1 MKRFKMK
8 KSAMFG
14 LCAAAALCLGI
25 GVGTINYQSA
35 FAEETQAQTFVM
47 EEGASIRKKADGV
60 DQGGIRFTATI
71 SQAHYDE
78 YTQGATKVES
88 GTFILPYAYY
98 TSYGAINKENCFG
111 ENNIYYY
118 TDEAG
123 SDQNKDES
131 RTQHKILNAQGT
143 PRRLAG
149 ENAGY
154 EINGSVVDMLDENL
168 NVPYIG
174 VSYLKVTG
182 AGEAISY
189 YFAEIDAAKNVRSAA
204 QVAQNCLLKE
214 TADAADKAVAQAYMD
229 KFIKNNPNHEVSYKE
244 TFKVVDETGVRLDE
258 SLTQTKT
265 AAFTKYDETVT
276 SSVPAG
282 YRKVT
287 GFDYDGSENK
297 NTDTAALKLNGSTTL
312 CTVVEK
318 VKDNVIFNAQSIAD
332 GKVTA
337 TVVGDLNQN
346 DSYEGWA
353 WAEGEKSIRREGN
366 LELSSKFEL
375 KEPYKLPYTN
385 TFSATVRS
393 SRDITLQLMM
403 HCIEFDNSDY
413 TNLNQVVV
421 SVQVK
426 KGAQK
431 VYFTAD
437 RYVKQ
442 VNTIF
447 FSHPAGDSST
457 APTVLEIGSFAYEKA
472 EVPFNRAEGA
482 VGDFEA
488 YEGGEHFGIGSDG
501 FVLDCPVGNISVSN
515 EWASDGDYSVKVIPT
530 GDGWSHIW
538 SNTAITVSEYNTI
551 EFDIYV
557 DRAVSGYL
565 FYVYDSNGYHEGKV
579 DLKKGVNHVTYTFNQ
594 SFSTYRGIE
603 LRAAHALTGV
613 YYIDRIVL
621 SKV

>member
-123 SDQNKDES
+123 SDQYKDES
-131 RTQHKILNAQGT
+131 RTQYKILNAQGT

-244 TFKVVDETGVRLDE
+244 TFKVVDETGVHPDE

-297 NTDTAALKLNGSTTL
+297 NTDTAALKLNGSTIL

-366 LELSSKFEL
+366 LGHPSAFSL
-375 KEPYKLPYTN
+375 KDPYKLYSVN
-385 TFSATVRS
+385 TFSATIYANS
-393 SRDITLQLMM
+393 
-403 HCIEFDNSDY
+403 EFDLTMRIWGFDLDN
-413 TNLNQVVV
+413 TNGALNELDVT
-421 SVQVK
+421 K
-426 KGAQK
+426 KVMPGAQK
-431 VYFTAD
+431 VYFTTD

-447 FSHPAGDSST
+447 FFSNST
-457 APTVLEIGSFAYEKA
+457 APTELVIGSFAYEKA

-515 EWASDGDYSVKVIPT
+515 EWASDGDYSVKVITT
-530 GDGWSHIW
+530 GNGWSHIW

-603 LRAAHALTGV
+603 LRAWQALTGV

>member
-14 LCAAAALCLGI
+14 LCAAAALCLGF

-47 EEGASIRKKADGV
+47 EEGASIRKNAEGADR
-60 DQGGIRFTATI
+60 GGIRFTATI

-98 TSYGAINKENCFG
+98 TSYGAINEENCFG

-123 SDQNKDES
+123 SDQYKDES
-131 RTQHKILNAQGT
+131 RTQYKILNAQGT

-149 ENAGY
+149 ENVGY

-189 YFAEIDAAKNVRSAA
+189 YFAEIDVAKTVRSMA

-337 TVVGDLNQN
+337 TVSGDLVQN

-366 LELSSKFEL
+366 LGNASAFSMKD
-375 KEPYKLPYTN
+375 PYKLYSVN
-385 TFSATVRS
+385 TFSATIYANS
-393 SRDITLQLMM
+393 
-403 HCIEFDNSDY
+403 EFDLTMRIWGLDLDN
-413 TNLNQVVV
+413 TNGATNELDVT
-421 SVQVK
+421 K
-426 KGAQK
+426 KVMPGAQK
-431 VYFTAD
+431 VYFTTD

-442 VNTIF
+442 VDTIIF
-447 FSHPAGDSST
+447 FSNST
-457 APTVLEIGSFAYEKA
+457 APTELVIGSFAYEKA

-501 FVLDCPVGNISVSN
+501 FALDCPVGNISVSN
-515 EWASDGDYSVKVIPT
+515 EWASDGDYSVKVITT
-530 GDGWSHIW
+530 GDGWAHIW

-557 DRAVSGYL
+557 NRAVSGYL

-579 DLKKGVNHVTYTFNQ
+579 DLKKGVNHVKYTFNQ

-603 LRAAHALTGV
+603 LRAAQALTGV

>member
-98 TSYGAINKENCFG
+98 TSYGVINQENCFG

-123 SDQNKDES
+123 NDQNKDES
-131 RTQHKILNAQGT
+131 RTQYKILNAQGT

-189 YFAEIDAAKNVRSAA
+189 YFAKIDAEKNVRSAA

-244 TFKVVDETGVRLDE
+244 TFKVVDETGVHPDE
-258 SLTQTKT
+258 SLTKTKT

-337 TVVGDLNQN
+337 TVDGDLGHN

-366 LELSSKFEL
+366 LGHASAFSL
-375 KEPYKLPYTN
+375 KDPYKLYSVN
-385 TFSATVRS
+385 TFSATIYANS
-393 SRDITLQLMM
+393 
-403 HCIEFDNSDY
+403 EFDLTMRIWGLDLDN
-413 TNLNQVVV
+413 TNGATNELDVT
-421 SVQVK
+421 K
-426 KGAQK
+426 KVMPGAQK
-431 VYFTAD
+431 VYFTTD

-442 VNTIF
+442 VYTINF
-447 FSHPAGDSST
+447 FSNST
-457 APTVLEIGSFAYEKA
+457 APTELVIGSFAYEKA

-501 FVLDCPVGNISVSN
+501 FALDCPVGVGKISVSN
-515 EWASDGDYSVKVIPT
+515 EWASDGDYSVKVITT
-530 GDGWSHIW
+530 GDGWALIL

-557 DRAVSGYL
+557 NRAVSGYL
-565 FYVYDSNGYHEGKV
+565 FHVYDSNGRQEGKI

-594 SFSTYRGIE
+594 SFSNYRGIE
-603 LRAAHALTGV
+603 LRAAQALTGV

>member
-98 TSYGAINKENCFG
+98 TSYGAINEENCFG

-123 SDQNKDES
+123 NDQNKDES
-131 RTQHKILNAQGT
+131 RTQYKILNAQGT

-149 ENAGY
+149 ENAVY

-214 TADAADKAVAQAYMD
+214 TADAEDKAVAQAYMD
-229 KFIKNNPNHEVSYKE
+229 KFIKNNPNHVVSYKE

-337 TVVGDLNQN
+337 TVDGDLGHN

-366 LELSSKFEL
+366 LGHASAFSL
-375 KEPYKLPYTN
+375 KDPYKLYSVN
-385 TFSATVRS
+385 TFSATIYANS
-393 SRDITLQLMM
+393 
-403 HCIEFDNSDY
+403 EFDLTMRILGFDLDN
-413 TNLNQVVV
+413 TNGKLNQLDVT
-421 SVQVK
+421 K
-426 KGAQK
+426 KVMPGAQK
-431 VYFTAD
+431 VYFTTD

-447 FSHPAGDSST
+447 FFSNST
-457 APTVLEIGSFAYEKA
+457 APTELVIGSFAYEKA
-472 EVPFNRAEGA
+472 EVPFNRADGA

-579 DLKKGVNHVTYTFNQ
+579 DLKKGVNHVKYTFNQ

-603 LRAAHALTGV
+603 LRAAQALTCV

>member
-47 EEGASIRKKADGV
+47 EEGASIRKKVDGA

-98 TSYGAINKENCFG
+98 TSHGAINEENCFG

-131 RTQHKILNAQGT
+131 RTQYKILNAQGT

-189 YFAEIDAAKNVRSAA
+189 YFAEIDAAKNVRSVA

-318 VKDNVIFNAQSIAD
+318 VKDNVIFNAQSIAE

-337 TVVGDLNQN
+337 TVDGDLGHN

-366 LELSSKFEL
+366 LELLSKFEL
-375 KEPYKLPYTN
+375 KEPYKLYSVN
-385 TFSATVRS
+385 TFSATIYANS
-393 SRDITLQLMM
+393 
-403 HCIEFDNSDY
+403 EFDLTMRIWGFDLDN
-413 TNLNQVVV
+413 TNGALNQLDVT
-421 SVQVK
+421 K
-426 KGAQK
+426 KVMPGAQK
-431 VYFTAD
+431 VYFTTD

-447 FSHPAGDSST
+447 FFSNST
-457 APTVLEIGSFAYEKA
+457 APTELVIGSFAYEKA

-501 FVLDCPVGNISVSN
+501 FVLDCPVGEISVSN
-515 EWASDGDYSVKVIPT
+515 EWASDGDYSVKVICK

-603 LRAAHALTGV
+603 LRAAHAWTGV

>member
-98 TSYGAINKENCFG
+98 TSHGAINEENCFG
-111 ENNIYYY
+111 GNNIYYY

-123 SDQNKDES
+123 NDQNKDES
-131 RTQHKILNAQGT
+131 RPQYKILNAQGT

-182 AGEAISY
+182 AGGAISY
-189 YFAEIDAAKNVRSAA
+189 YFAKIDAAKNVRSAA

-244 TFKVVDETGVRLDE
+244 TFKVVDETGVHPDE

-337 TVVGDLNQN
+337 TVDGDLGHN

-366 LELSSKFEL
+366 LGHPSAFSL
-375 KEPYKLPYTN
+375 KDPYNLYSVN
-385 TFSATVRS
+385 TFSATIYANS
-393 SRDITLQLMM
+393 
-403 HCIEFDNSDY
+403 EFDLTMRIWGFDLDN
-413 TNLNQVVV
+413 TNGALNELDVT
-421 SVQVK
+421 K
-426 KGAQK
+426 KVMPGAQK
-431 VYFTAD
+431 VYFTTD

-447 FSHPAGDSST
+447 FFSNST
-457 APTVLEIGSFAYEKA
+457 APTELVIGSFAYEKA

-501 FVLDCPVGNISVSN
+501 FVLDCPVGNIGVSN
-515 EWASDGDYSVKVIPT
+515 EWASDGDYSVKVIPISN
-530 GDGWSHIW
+530 GWSHIW
-538 SNTAITVSEYNTI
+538 SNTAITISEYNTI

-603 LRAAHALTGV
+603 LRAWQALTGV

>member
-1 MKRFKMK
+1 M
-8 KSAMFG
+8 
-14 LCAAAALCLGI
+14 
-25 GVGTINYQSA
+25 
-35 FAEETQAQTFVM
+35 
-47 EEGASIRKKADGV
+47 
-60 DQGGIRFTATI
+60 
-71 SQAHYDE
+71 
-78 YTQGATKVES
+78 
-88 GTFILPYAYY
+88 PYAYY

-123 SDQNKDES
+123 SDQYKDES
-131 RTQHKILNAQGT
+131 RTQYKILNAQGT

-265 AAFTKYDETVT
+265 AVFTKYDETVT
-276 SSVPAG
+276 SVVPAG

-337 TVVGDLNQN
+337 TVDGDLGHN

-366 LELSSKFEL
+366 LGHPLAFSL
-375 KEPYKLPYTN
+375 KDPYKLYSVN
-385 TFSATVRS
+385 TFSATIYANS
-393 SRDITLQLMM
+393 
-403 HCIEFDNSDY
+403 EFDLTMRIWGFDLDN
-413 TNLNQVVV
+413 TNGALNELDVT
-421 SVQVK
+421 K
-426 KGAQK
+426 KVMPGAQK
-431 VYFTAD
+431 VYFTTD

-447 FSHPAGDSST
+447 FFSNST
-457 APTVLEIGSFAYEKA
+457 APTELVIGSFAYEKA

-515 EWASDGDYSVKVIPT
+515 EWASDGDYSVKVITT
-530 GDGWSHIW
+530 GNGWSHIW

-603 LRAAHALTGV
+603 LRAWQALTGV

>member
-8 KSAMFG
+8 RSAMFG
-14 LCAAAALCLGI
+14 LCAAAALCLGF

-47 EEGASIRKKADGV
+47 EEGASIRKNAEGANR
-60 DQGGIRFTATI
+60 GGIRFTATI

-78 YTQGATKVES
+78 YTKGATKVES

-98 TSYGAINKENCFG
+98 TSYGAINEENCFG

-131 RTQHKILNAQGT
+131 RTQYKILNAQGT

-149 ENAGY
+149 ENVGY
-154 EINGSVVDMLDENL
+154 EINGSVVDMIDENL

-189 YFAEIDAAKNVRSAA
+189 YFAEIDVAKTVRSMA

-244 TFKVVDETGVRLDE
+244 TFKVVDETGVHLDE

-265 AAFTKYDETVT
+265 AVFTKYDETVT
-276 SSVPAG
+276 SVVPAG

-287 GFDYDGSENK
+287 GFDYDGLENK
-297 NTDTAALKLNGSTTL
+297 NTDTAALKLNGSTIL

-337 TVVGDLNQN
+337 TVVGDLGHN

-393 SRDITLQLMM
+393 SRDITLQLTM

-413 TNLNQVVV
+413 TNLNQVDV

-457 APTVLEIGSFAYEKA
+457 APTVLEIGSFAYEKE

-488 YEGGEHFGIGSDG
+488 YEGGEHFGADNG
-501 FVLDCPVGNISVSN
+501 FALSGPGTIEISK
-515 EWASDGDYSVKVIPT
+515 EWASDGDYSVKFSKFGESWGYIKTTSDSIAV
-530 GDGWSHIW
+530 
-538 SNTAITVSEYNTI
+538 NEYNTI
-551 EFDIYV
+551 AFDIYSSRDNV
-557 DRAVSGYL
+557 EFSWYL
-565 FYVYDSNGYHEGKV
+565 YDTASHYTLV
-579 DLKKGVNHVTYTFNQ
+579 TVRLTKGVNHISHTFDV
-594 SFSTYRGIE
+594 SYSTYNGLCVE
-603 LRAAHALTGV
+603 LNYKKNPCFYV
-613 YYIDRIVL
+613 DRIVL

>member
-98 TSYGAINKENCFG
+98 TSHGAINEENCFG

-123 SDQNKDES
+123 NDQNKDES
-131 RTQHKILNAQGT
+131 RTQYKILNAQGT

-189 YFAEIDAAKNVRSAA
+189 YFAEIDAAKNVRSVA

-244 TFKVVDETGVRLDE
+244 TFKVVDETGVHLDE
-258 SLTQTKT
+258 SLTKTKT

-276 SSVPAG
+276 SVVPAG

-287 GFDYDGSENK
+287 GFDYDESENK

-318 VKDNVIFNAQSIAD
+318 VKNNVIFNAQSIAD

-337 TVVGDLNQN
+337 TVDGDLGHN

-366 LELSSKFEL
+366 LGHPSAFSL
-375 KEPYKLPYTN
+375 KDPYKLYSVN
-385 TFSATVRS
+385 TFSATIYANS
-393 SRDITLQLMM
+393 
-403 HCIEFDNSDY
+403 EFDLTMRIWGFDLDNTSGA
-413 TNLNQVVV
+413 LNQLDVT
-421 SVQVK
+421 K
-426 KGAQK
+426 KVMPGAQK
-431 VYFTAD
+431 VYFTTD

-447 FSHPAGDSST
+447 FFSNST
-457 APTVLEIGSFAYEKA
+457 APTELVIGSFAYEKA

-557 DRAVSGYL
+557 DRAVSDYL

>member
-98 TSYGAINKENCFG
+98 TSYGAINEENCFG
-111 ENNIYYY
+111 GNNIYYY

-123 SDQNKDES
+123 NDQNKDES
-131 RTQHKILNAQGT
+131 RPQYKILNAQGT

-182 AGEAISY
+182 AGGAISY
-189 YFAEIDAAKNVRSAA
+189 YFAKIDAAKNVRSAA

-297 NTDTAALKLNGSTTL
+297 NTDTAALKLNGSTIL

-337 TVVGDLNQN
+337 TVDGDLGHN

-366 LELSSKFEL
+366 LGHASAFSL
-375 KEPYKLPYTN
+375 KDPYKLYSVN
-385 TFSATVRS
+385 TFSATIYANS
-393 SRDITLQLMM
+393 
-403 HCIEFDNSDY
+403 EFDLTMRILGFDLDN
-413 TNLNQVVV
+413 TNGKLNQLDVT
-421 SVQVK
+421 K
-426 KGAQK
+426 KVMPGAQK
-431 VYFTAD
+431 VYFTTD

-447 FSHPAGDSST
+447 FFSNST
-457 APTVLEIGSFAYEKA
+457 APTELVIGSFAYEKA
-472 EVPFNRAEGA
+472 EVPFNRADGA

-603 LRAAHALTGV
+603 LRAAQALTCV

>member
-98 TSYGAINKENCFG
+98 TSYGAINEENCFG
-111 ENNIYYY
+111 GNNIYYY

-123 SDQNKDES
+123 NDQNKDES
-131 RTQHKILNAQGT
+131 RPQHKILNAQGT

-189 YFAEIDAAKNVRSAA
+189 YFAKIDAAKNVRSAA

-366 LELSSKFEL
+366 LEIDSKFSL
-375 KEPYKLPYTN
+375 KDPYKLYSVN
-385 TFSATVRS
+385 TFSATIYANS
-393 SRDITLQLMM
+393 
-403 HCIEFDNSDY
+403 EFDLTMRIWGLDLDN
-413 TNLNQVVV
+413 TNGATNELDVT
-421 SVQVK
+421 K
-426 KGAQK
+426 KVMPGAQK
-431 VYFTAD
+431 VYFTTD

-442 VNTIF
+442 VDTIIF
-447 FSHPAGDSST
+447 FSNST
-457 APTVLEIGSFAYEKA
+457 APTELVIGSFAYEKA

-501 FVLDCPVGNISVSN
+501 FALDCPVGNISVSN

-530 GDGWSHIW
+530 SDGWSHIW

-557 DRAVSGYL
+557 NRAVSGYL

-579 DLKKGVNHVTYTFNQ
+579 DLKKGVNHVKYTFNQ

-603 LRAAHALTGV
+603 LRAAQALTGV

>member
-25 GVGTINYQSA
+25 GVGTLNYQSA

-47 EEGASIRKKADGV
+47 EEGASIRKKADGA

-111 ENNIYYY
+111 GNNIYYY

-131 RTQHKILNAQGT
+131 RTQYKILNAQGT

-189 YFAEIDAAKNVRSAA
+189 YFAKIDAAKNVRSAA

-297 NTDTAALKLNGSTTL
+297 NTDTAALKLNGSTIL

-337 TVVGDLNQN
+337 TVVGDLNKN

-393 SRDITLQLMM
+393 SRDITLQLTM

-413 TNLNQVVV
+413 TNLNQVDV

-488 YEGGEHFGIGSDG
+488 HEGGEHFGADNG
-501 FVLDCPVGNISVSN
+501 FALSGPGTIEISK
-515 EWASDGDYSVKVIPT
+515 EWASDGDYSVKF
-530 GDGWSHIW
+530 
-538 SNTAITVSEYNTI
+538 SNFGESWGYIKTTSDSIAVNEYNTI
-551 EFDIYV
+551 AFDIYSSRDNV
-557 DRAVSGYL
+557 EFSWYL
-565 FYVYDSNGYHEGKV
+565 YDTASHYTLVTVH
-579 DLKKGVNHVTYTFNQ
+579 LTKGVNHISHKFYVSYTTYN
-594 SFSTYRGIE
+594 GLCVE
-603 LRAAHALTGV
+603 LNYKKNPCFYV
-613 YYIDRIVL
+613 DRIVL

>member
-98 TSYGAINKENCFG
+98 TSHGAINEENCFG

-123 SDQNKDES
+123 NDQNKDES
-131 RTQHKILNAQGT
+131 RTQYKILNAQGT

-189 YFAEIDAAKNVRSAA
+189 YFAEIDAAKNVRSVA

-244 TFKVVDETGVRLDE
+244 TFKVVDETGVHLDE
-258 SLTQTKT
+258 SLTKTKT

-276 SSVPAG
+276 SVVPAG

-287 GFDYDGSENK
+287 GFDYDESENK

-318 VKDNVIFNAQSIAD
+318 VKNNVIFNAQSIAD

-337 TVVGDLNQN
+337 TVDGDLGHN

-366 LELSSKFEL
+366 LGHPSAFSL
-375 KEPYKLPYTN
+375 KDPYKLYSVN
-385 TFSATVRS
+385 TFSATIYANS
-393 SRDITLQLMM
+393 
-403 HCIEFDNSDY
+403 EFDLTMRIWGFDLDNTSGA
-413 TNLNQVVV
+413 LNQLDVT
-421 SVQVK
+421 K
-426 KGAQK
+426 KVMPGAQK
-431 VYFTAD
+431 VYFTTD

-447 FSHPAGDSST
+447 FFSNST
-457 APTVLEIGSFAYEKA
+457 APTELVIGSFAYEKA

-488 YEGGEHFGIGSDG
+488 HEGGEHFGADNG
-501 FVLDCPVGNISVSN
+501 FALSGPGTIEISK
-515 EWASDGDYSVKVIPT
+515 EWASDGDYSVKF
-530 GDGWSHIW
+530 
-538 SNTAITVSEYNTI
+538 SNFGESWGYIKTTSDSIGVKEYNTI
-551 EFDIYV
+551 EFDIYSSRDNV
-557 DRAVSGYL
+557 EFSWYL
-565 FYVYDSNGYHEGKV
+565 YDTASHYTLV
-579 DLKKGVNHVTYTFNQ
+579 TVRLTKGVNHISHKFDVSYTTYN
-594 SFSTYRGIE
+594 GLCVE
-603 LRAAHALTGV
+603 LNYLKNPWFYV
-613 YYIDRIVL
+613 DRIVL

>member
-14 LCAAAALCLGI
+14 LCAAAALCLGF

-47 EEGASIRKKADGV
+47 EEGASIRKNAEGADR
-60 DQGGIRFTATI
+60 GGIRFTATI

-98 TSYGAINKENCFG
+98 TSYGAINEENCFG

-123 SDQNKDES
+123 NDQNKDES
-131 RTQHKILNAQGT
+131 RTQYKILNAQGT

-149 ENAGY
+149 ENVGY

-189 YFAEIDAAKNVRSAA
+189 YFAEIDVAKTVRSMA

-244 TFKVVDETGVRLDE
+244 TFKMVDETGVHLDE

-337 TVVGDLNQN
+337 TVSGDLVQN

-353 WAEGEKSIRREGN
+353 WAEGEKSIRREGHLGN
-366 LELSSKFEL
+366 ASAFSL
-375 KEPYKLPYTN
+375 KDPYKLYSVN
-385 TFSATVRS
+385 TFSATIYANS
-393 SRDITLQLMM
+393 
-403 HCIEFDNSDY
+403 EFDLTMRIWGLDLDN
-413 TNLNQVVV
+413 TNGATNELDVT
-421 SVQVK
+421 K
-426 KGAQK
+426 KVMPGAQK
-431 VYFTAD
+431 VYFTTD

-442 VNTIF
+442 VDTIF
-447 FSHPAGDSST
+447 FFSNST
-457 APTVLEIGSFAYEKA
+457 APTELVIGSFAYEKA
-472 EVPFNRAEGA
+472 KVPFNRAEGA

-501 FVLDCPVGNISVSN
+501 FALDCPVGNISVSN

-565 FYVYDSNGYHEGKV
+565 FYVYDSNGYHEGKI

-594 SFSTYRGIE
+594 SFSNYRGIE
-603 LRAAHALTGV
+603 LRAAQALTGV

>member
-98 TSYGAINKENCFG
+98 TSHGAINEENCFG
-111 ENNIYYY
+111 GNNIYYY

-123 SDQNKDES
+123 NDQNKDES
-131 RTQHKILNAQGT
+131 RTQYKILNAQGT

-189 YFAEIDAAKNVRSAA
+189 YFAAIDAAKNVRSAA

-229 KFIKNNPNHEVSYKE
+229 KFIKNNPNHKVSYKE
-244 TFKVVDETGVRLDE
+244 TFKVVDETGVHPDE

-265 AAFTKYDETVT
+265 AVFTKYDETVT

-297 NTDTAALKLNGSTTL
+297 NTDTAALKLNGSTIL

-366 LELSSKFEL
+366 LEVSSKFEL

-393 SRDITLQLMM
+393 SRDITLQLTM

-413 TNLNQVVV
+413 TNLNQVDV

-457 APTVLEIGSFAYEKA
+457 VPTVLEIGSFAYEKA

-488 YEGGEHFGIGSDG
+488 HEGGEHFGADNG
-501 FVLDCPVGNISVSN
+501 FALSGPGTIEISK
-515 EWASDGDYSVKVIPT
+515 EWASDGDYSVKF
-530 GDGWSHIW
+530 
-538 SNTAITVSEYNTI
+538 SNFGESWGYIKTTSDSIAVNEYNTI
-551 EFDIYV
+551 AFDIYSSRDNV
-557 DRAVSGYL
+557 EFSWYL
-565 FYVYDSNGYHEGKV
+565 YDTASHYTLVTVH
-579 DLKKGVNHVTYTFNQ
+579 LTKGVNHISHKFDVSYTTYN
-594 SFSTYRGIE
+594 GLCVE
-603 LRAAHALTGV
+603 LNYKKNPCFYV
-613 YYIDRIVL
+613 DRIVL

>member
-98 TSYGAINKENCFG
+98 TSYGAINEENCFG

-123 SDQNKDES
+123 NDQNKDES
-131 RTQHKILNAQGT
+131 RTQYKILNAQGT

-204 QVAQNCLLKE
+204 QVAQNCLSKE
-214 TADAADKAVAQAYMD
+214 TADAEDKAVAQAYMD
-229 KFIKNNPNHEVSYKE
+229 KFIKNNPNHVVSYKE

-265 AAFTKYDETVT
+265 AAFAKYDETVT

-337 TVVGDLNQN
+337 TVDGDLGHN

-366 LELSSKFEL
+366 LGHASAFSL
-375 KEPYKLPYTN
+375 KDPYKLYSVN
-385 TFSATVRS
+385 TFSATIYANS
-393 SRDITLQLMM
+393 
-403 HCIEFDNSDY
+403 EFDLTMRILGFDLDN
-413 TNLNQVVV
+413 TNGKLNQLDVT
-421 SVQVK
+421 K
-426 KGAQK
+426 KVMPGAQK
-431 VYFTAD
+431 VYFTTD

-447 FSHPAGDSST
+447 FFSNST
-457 APTVLEIGSFAYEKA
+457 APTELVIGSFAYEKA
-472 EVPFNRAEGA
+472 EVPFNRADGA

-579 DLKKGVNHVTYTFNQ
+579 DLKKGVNHVKYTFNQ

-603 LRAAHALTGV
+603 LRAAQALKCV

>member
-47 EEGASIRKKADGV
+47 EEGASIRKKADGA

-111 ENNIYYY
+111 GNNIYYY

-123 SDQNKDES
+123 NDQNKDES
-131 RTQHKILNAQGT
+131 RTQYKILNAQGT

-189 YFAEIDAAKNVRSAA
+189 YFAKIDAAKNVRSAA

-276 SSVPAG
+276 SVVPAG

-337 TVVGDLNQN
+337 TVDGDLNQN

-366 LELSSKFEL
+366 LGHPSAFSL
-375 KEPYKLPYTN
+375 KDPYKLYSVN
-385 TFSATVRS
+385 TFSATIYANS
-393 SRDITLQLMM
+393 
-403 HCIEFDNSDY
+403 EFDLTMRIWGFDLDN
-413 TNLNQVVV
+413 TNGKLNELDVT
-421 SVQVK
+421 K
-426 KGAQK
+426 KVMPGAQK
-431 VYFTAD
+431 VYFTTD

-442 VNTIF
+442 VNTIVF
-447 FSHPAGDSST
+447 FSNST
-457 APTVLEIGSFAYEKA
+457 APTELVIGSFAYEKA

-488 YEGGEHFGIGSDG
+488 HEGGEHFGADNG
-501 FVLDCPVGNISVSN
+501 FALSGPGTIEISK
-515 EWASDGDYSVKVIPT
+515 EWASDGDYSVKF
-530 GDGWSHIW
+530 
-538 SNTAITVSEYNTI
+538 SNFGKSWGYIKTTSDSIAVNEYNTI
-551 EFDIYV
+551 AFDIYSSRDNV
-557 DRAVSGYL
+557 EFSWYL
-565 FYVYDSNGYHEGKV
+565 YDTASHYTLVTVH
-579 DLKKGVNHVTYTFNQ
+579 LTKGVNHISHKFDVSYTTYN
-594 SFSTYRGIE
+594 GLCVE
-603 LRAAHALTGV
+603 LNYEKNPCFYV
-613 YYIDRIVL
+613 DRIVL

>member
-98 TSYGAINKENCFG
+98 TSYGAINEENCFG

-123 SDQNKDES
+123 NDQNKDES
-131 RTQHKILNAQGT
+131 RTQYKILNAQGT

-214 TADAADKAVAQAYMD
+214 TADAEDKAVAQAYMD
-229 KFIKNNPNHEVSYKE
+229 KFIKNNPNHVVSYKE

-337 TVVGDLNQN
+337 TVDGDLGHN

-366 LELSSKFEL
+366 LGHASAFSL
-375 KEPYKLPYTN
+375 KDPYKLYSVN
-385 TFSATVRS
+385 TFSATIYANS
-393 SRDITLQLMM
+393 
-403 HCIEFDNSDY
+403 EFDLTMRILGFDLDN
-413 TNLNQVVV
+413 TNGKLNQLDVT
-421 SVQVK
+421 K
-426 KGAQK
+426 KVMPGAQK
-431 VYFTAD
+431 VYFTTD

-447 FSHPAGDSST
+447 FFSNST
-457 APTVLEIGSFAYEKA
+457 APTELVIGSFAYEKA
-472 EVPFNRAEGA
+472 EVPFNRADGA

-565 FYVYDSNGYHEGKV
+565 FYVYDYNGYHEGKV
-579 DLKKGVNHVTYTFNQ
+579 DLKKGVTHVKYTFNQ

-603 LRAAHALTGV
+603 LRAAQALTCV